1 MQFWCQLCLESDM
14 LASVVW
20 QASQMYSEGFDP
32 TKWKEIFCGIL
43 SLSETQIW
51 EFLSLPPPKF
61 LHVFPQFPDNLQQYF
76 WNWKHPQC
84 AFIPFAKDSMP
95 FLEFHQLDDTN
106 HRNINNLMSRTLNLT
121 CCCSLKLNVLRY
133 KIFAGEHLMLS
144 IYLFFAQRTHE
155 NKAKSNW
162 VRGFKRYWIVKN

>member
-1 MQFWCQLCLESDM
+1 MLASVVWRESVPGKWKCKVKVKLCLESDM

-20 QASQMYSEGFDP
+20 RASQMYSEGFDP

-144 IYLFFAQRTHE
+144 IYLFCTAHPW
-155 NKAKSNW
+155 K
-162 VRGFKRYWIVKN
+162 